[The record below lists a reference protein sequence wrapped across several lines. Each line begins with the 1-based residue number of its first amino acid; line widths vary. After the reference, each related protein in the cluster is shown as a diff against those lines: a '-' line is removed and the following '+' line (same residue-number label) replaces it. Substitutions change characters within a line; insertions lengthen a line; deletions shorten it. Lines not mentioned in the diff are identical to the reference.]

1 MSLAVKVSD
10 LATRIG
16 TEFKAVRTTIG
27 TLASLATTDKTSIV
41 AAVNELNSGKQPI
54 DGDLSA
60 IAALAGASGLLQKT
74 ATNTWA
80 LDTTAYVPSA
90 TKGAANGVASLDA
103 SGLIPT
109 SQMPPLAISEPFI
122 VASQVAM
129 LALTAQRGD
138 VAIRTDV
145 NKTFIL
151 ATESPSTLADWKEM
165 LTPTDA
171 VSSVDG
177 RVGAVTLA
185 DLYAPYSLI
194 ASVGDTA
201 TNFVTVFEAALV

>member
-16 TEFKAVRTTIG
+16 TEFKAVRATIG
-27 TLASLATTDKTSIV
+27 SLTGLTTTDKTSIV
-41 AAVNELNSGKQPI
+41 AAVNELNAGKQPI
-54 DGDLSA
+54 DADLSA
-60 IAALAGASGLLQKT
+60 IAALAGASGLLKKT
-74 ATNTWA
+74 AADTWS
-80 LDTTAYVPSA
+80 LDTTSYVPSS
-90 TKGAANGVASLDA
+90 TMGAANGVASLDA

-122 VASQVAM
+122 VASQAAM

-145 NKTFIL
+145 NKTYIL
-151 ATESPSTLADWKEM
+151 ATDSPSTLADWKEM

-194 ASVGDTA
+194 ASVGDTT